1 MDVSLARCWALHRI
15 AEEPRIGAPTPMG
28 GSGLHAMAESVIVLT
43 LAAVV
48 FSVVAF
54 ADPEDRGIWRV
65 LAAGSLILG
74 LSTVLL
80 LVYAQRPTCDALGG
94 QWIERS
100 DSCSNEWG
108 GNGNS
113 D

>member
-1 MDVSLARCWALHRI
+1 M
-15 AEEPRIGAPTPMG
+15 
-28 GSGLHAMAESVIVLT
+28 HAMAASVIVLT

-48 FSVVAF
+48 FSVGAF
-54 ADPEDRGIWRV
+54 ADPESVSHRGIWRV

-74 LSTVLL
+74 LSMLLL
-80 LVYAQRPTCDALGG
+80 LVYAQGPVCDALGG
-94 QWIERS
+94 QWTERS

-108 GNGNS
+108 GNENS

>member
-1 MDVSLARCWALHRI
+1 MNRS
-15 AEEPRIGAPTPMG
+15 AEEPRIGAPTRWE
-28 GSGLHAMAESVIVLT
+28 SVLHAMAELVIVLT

-48 FSVVAF
+48 FSGVAF
-54 ADPEDRGIWRV
+54 ADPGDRGIWRV

-74 LSTVLL
+74 LSMLLL
-80 LVYAQRPTCDALGG
+80 LVTAQRSTCDALGG

-108 GNGNS
+108 GSGNS